1 MNRLADRTAQPH
13 SGVSLLISLL
23 IRYPEVASVT
33 YCPDPANLKLT
44 FLLKRPLGLRRFRAL
59 KDRVVRSLD
68 VYDRL
73 EGGPPCSVSLRATT
87 HGRVSVLEIR
97 HDLARTARE
106 GLSLIVELVR
116 AELGGFLAVDSD
128 SFPLE
133 EDLATQEAAIE
144 EMLDSLRESG
154 TGRNLIAFREEGRVL
169 VFNR

>member
-1 MNRLADRTAQPH
+1 
-13 SGVSLLISLL
+13 
-23 IRYPEVASVT
+23 VT

-44 FLLKRPLGLRRFRAL
+44 FLLRRPLGPRRFRSL
-59 KDRVVRSLD
+59 KERIESSLD

-73 EGGPPCSVSLRATT
+73 EGGPPCRVSLRATT
-87 HGRVSVLEIR
+87 HGRVSVLEVR

-106 GLSLIVELVR
+106 GLALIVELIR
-116 AELGGFLAVDSD
+116 AQLKDFLAVDVNA
-128 SFPLE
+128 FPLE

-154 TGRNLIAFREEGRVL
+154 TGRNLIAFCEEGRVL